1 MFTDQGDL
9 YFVLTIM
16 GGYMSKENFLE
27 RSFQLKKNGTTVR
40 TEVMAGLTTFMTMA
54 YILAVNPLVLGAT
67 GMDQGA
73 LFTATALSAIV
84 GTLLMAILAKYPFAV
99 APGMGLNAF
108 FAYTVVLGMGHSWQ
122 FALTAVF
129 LEGIIFII
137 LSIFKVREAIF
148 DSIPM
153 TLKKAVS
160 VGIGLFI
167 ALIGAING
175 GLVVSGKIGSEGGK
189 SFLLEDGLIIQLAK
203 LTSPQAL
210 VTIVGLIITAVLLH
224 YKVKGSLLI
233 GIVASTILAIPLG
246 VTSLP
251 AGGLISMP
259 PSLAPIAF
267 KLEFNS
273 IFTIDMLIVIFS
285 FLFVDIFDTI
295 GTLVGVASKTN
306 MLDEKGKLPRI
317 SQALLSDAIA
327 TVSGACMGT
336 STVTTFVESSAG
348 VAEGGRT
355 GLTSITTSIFFALSL
370 FLAPLFGIVPGSATA
385 PALILVGLF
394 MMSPIKE
401 INFNDYT
408 EAVPAF
414 LTIVMMPFAYSIAD
428 GISFGMVSYV
438 VLKVLAGKG
447 KNVSVTM
454 YILAVLFLAKYIFLR

>member
-1 MFTDQGDL
+1 MYTYCIGF
-9 YFVLTIM
+9 FVLTLI

-27 RSFQLKKNGTTVR
+27 RSFKLKTNGTSVR

-54 YILAVNPLVLGAT
+54 YILAVNPLVLSAT
-67 GMDQGA
+67 GMDQKA
-73 LFTATALSAIV
+73 LFTATALSAVV
-84 GTLLMAILAKYPFAV
+84 GTLMMAFLAKYPFAL

-129 LEGIIFII
+129 IEGLIFIA
-137 LSIFKVREAIF
+137 LSAFKVREMIF
-148 DSIPM
+148 DSIPLS
-153 TLKKAVS
+153 LKKAVS

-175 GLVVSGKIGSEGGK
+175 GIVTSGKIGVEGGK
-189 SFLLEDGLIIQLAK
+189 NFLLEDGLVIKLAD
-203 LTSPQAL
+203 LNSGPAL
-210 VTIVGLIITAVLLH
+210 VTIIGLIITAVLLI
-224 YKVKGSLLI
+224 YKVKGALLI
-233 GIVASTILAIPLG
+233 GIVVSTIVAIPMG
-246 VTSLP
+246 VTRLPEAGIVSL
-251 AGGLISMP
+251 P

-267 KLEFNS
+267 KFEFAS
-273 IFTIDMLIVIFS
+273 IFTFDMLIVVLS

-295 GTLVGVASKTN
+295 GTLVGVASKTK
-306 MLDEKGKLPRI
+306 MLDENGKLPRI
-317 SQALLSDAIA
+317 SQALMSDAVA
-327 TVSGACMGT
+327 TVTGSCLGT

-355 GLTSITTSIFFALSL
+355 GLTSLTTSVFFALSL
-370 FLAPLFGIVPGSATA
+370 FFAPLFGIVPSSATA

-401 INFNDYT
+401 IDFSDYT

-428 GISFGMVSYV
+428 GITFGMMSYV
-438 VLKVLAGKG
+438 LLKVLSGKA
-447 KNVSVTM
+447 KTVSVTM
-454 YILAVLFLAKYIFLR
+454 YILFVLFLCKFIFLS